1 MIILYYYFNPN
12 QIEFLN
18 LKNLNTM
25 KQQLAVIANN
35 LTKMERYEQMERIA
49 QNLLDIEIQ

>member
-49 QNLLDIEIQ
+49 QNLLDMEIE